1 MVRKPDIQYIDK
13 FYIHGSEAR
22 VLELKPQKRKAKTV
36 LPNFYPQKET
46 IVRVDAL
53 SLCAIVV
60 AVTMIVLMVV
70 GCFQLKASY
79 ARYEAMND
87 YVISLQNE
95 NVKLDEK
102 YHAGFDPVDIHWKA
116 TALGMIPM
124 EEVQVMTMTVTIP
137 EEEPAPTIWE
147 DMVWF
152 LKGLL
157 A

>member
-13 FYIHGSEAR
+13 FYVHGSEAR
-22 VLELKPQKRKAKTV
+22 VLELKTQKKKTKTV
-36 LPNFYPQKET
+36 LPRFAPQKET
-46 IVRVDAL
+46 VVRVDAL
-53 SLCAIVV
+53 SLCAIAV

-70 GCFQLKASY
+70 GAFQLKASY
-79 ARYEAMND
+79 ERYEAMSD

-95 NVKLDEK
+95 NVKLSEK
-102 YHAGFDPVDIHWKA
+102 YYAGFDPVDIHWKA

-124 EEVQVMTMTVTIP
+124 ENAKTMTISVTIP
-137 EEEPAPTIWE
+137 EEEPVPTMWE